1 MVLHHLDT
9 ISRRSK
15 TVDITIYGIL
25 EQNRTNNAAFLVG
38 RICHDFSSQVM
49 YHAHHL
55 GIILVVLVRD
65 TICGQSF
72 RAGATT
78 LVEGRNEAVTIGHL
92 LQLFLLHGIAS
103 HLARGRASREFPMT
117 SQWARNGVP
126 CEGCRRLSRHA
137 RPE

>member
-78 LVEGRNEAVTIGHL
+78 LVEGRNETSILGHL
-92 LQLFLLHGIAS
+92 LQLFFLYCVS
-103 HLARGRASREFPMT
+103 THLAAAIPCFRGRI
-117 SQWARNGVP
+117 NGVKGSAQRL
-126 CEGCRRLSRHA
+126 CELFIRLRDM
-137 RPE
+137 